1 MPFFGHKQSEA
12 GRKKLQHQVYL
23 AQESPEATVDLSG
36 CEAVEVPHGIYAT
49 CKILRKEALL
59 LHNNWL
65 TSLKEGGNILDLVTI
80 RVLDL
85 HSNELSSL
93 PDEICMLQNL
103 QVLNVEKNKLTK
115 LPNNL
120 EGLQSLQNLNVRSNK
135 IRALPPS
142 ITKLKCLRTLDI
154 TDNKITSLQSE
165 LCHVRTLETLLLDSA
180 MMTSPSPEICSQGTE
195 AIMTHLCSECG
206 IEYLPPSNFLL
217 DVLEPPKVVSPS
229 MSNNALKAFAE
240 DVRLMSSFDQYA
252 SQQERKRLERI
263 ELQREFE
270 NHQFQQAQL
279 AAVSAADKHK
289 LIEYLAADEL
299 KVFQELNQLSQ
310 RREQERKDLV
320 ASIQEVELRAADLMN
335 QLLQMNEKARKTE
348 ELLEKMEKE
357 RIEQEEWFVVRQEE
371 SENLRKQEVL
381 VAMEQILVD
390 NENFD
395 KLWKM
400 YENDRR
406 EYKQR
411 ALESESE
418 TNDQINS
425 VLKLKRSEQME
436 LFDVLRKQEKL
447 QMEAFETLQ
456 LQKDARTTRLTSQI
470 DLIQE
475 ELAELSKVEMERR
488 EERQENSKKAL
499 SEKRLALTQMMLQ
512 LLDERDRRAVELKH
526 RIQEMEQR
534 KKDGQVDYWLVQLQR
549 LMDRKPQELID
560 QERLL
565 EIAVIKI
572 LEKADASDYIS
583 LFSRHRIT
591 IETMLQLNEEDLKQ
605 MGVHEM
611 GLRKSILKQIEEY
624 KLLEVSASSKKE
636 TSRAPMALEHVVE
649 ATAPPSGEVDNPVQE
664 VKARGV
670 DSECCI
676 CMERKSVVIFLP
688 CGHVCS
694 CDTCSHSVTEC
705 PLCRATI
712 SQRITLFTG

>member
-1 MPFFGHKQSEA
+1 MGTNASKSSHSSGSTNPKKKSKKRADNSEESSKESSMPFFGHKQSEA

-120 EGLQSLQNLNVRSNK
+120 EGLQSLQNLNVRK
-135 IRALPPS
+135 
-142 ITKLKCLRTLDI
+142 
-154 TDNKITSLQSE
+154 
-165 LCHVRTLETLLLDSA
+165 
-180 MMTSPSPEICSQGTE
+180 ICSQGTE